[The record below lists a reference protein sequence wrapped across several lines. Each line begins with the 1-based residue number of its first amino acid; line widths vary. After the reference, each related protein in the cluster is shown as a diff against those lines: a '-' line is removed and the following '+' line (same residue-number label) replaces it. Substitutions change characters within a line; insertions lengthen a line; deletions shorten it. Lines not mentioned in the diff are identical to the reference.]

1 MPDAVRIDHAHLE
14 SAAERLVSVPP
25 RERRSAARQ
34 LIRSAPQFGIDLS
47 LIWGVIDPSTQLVE
61 QACLLVPAAGR
72 TGMLYLSGP
81 DDRIPESEDQHANRV
96 AVARA
101 ACQAV
106 DLELSDRVRLVQALV
121 AETEPWARR
130 ACLDAGM
137 SAIGTLAY
145 LKLPIPKAGPSPDF
159 DTTSLPDGIT
169 VRPVGDIES
178 PAQRRALAT
187 ALERSYI
194 DTLDCPGL
202 CDLREIDDV
211 IDSHQATGEY
221 DPALWWVIE
230 HNAQPHGALLLARYA
245 DQSVMEL
252 VYIGLSPQLRG
263 KRLGRTL
270 MARAVRA
277 ASQAAV
283 AEMTCAV
290 DTRNAHAIR
299 LYDALGF
306 RRFDQRLALVRPSA
320 RAPKTRR

>member
-1 MPDAVRIDHAHLE
+1 MPTPVRIDHPHLE
-14 SAAERLVSVPP
+14 SAAERLVSVPA

-47 LIWGVIDPSTQLVE
+47 LIWGTIDPDTQLVE

-72 TGMLYLSGP
+72 TGMIYLSGP
-81 DDRIPESEDQHANRV
+81 DDRTPESEHQHQCRL

-101 ACQAV
+101 AFEAA
-106 DLELSDRVRLVQALV
+106 DHELADRVRLLQALV
-121 AETEPWARR
+121 ADSEPWARR
-130 ACLDAGM
+130 TCLDAGM

-145 LKLPIPKAGPSPDF
+145 LKLPVPRTHAVNEPDTWPAGV
-159 DTTSLPDGIT
+159 T
-169 VRPVGDIES
+169 VRPVGDIDALS
-178 PAQRRALAT
+178 DRQALAT

-211 IDSHQATGEY
+211 IDSHRATGEFN
-221 DPALWWVIE
+221 PALWWVIE
-230 HNAQPHGALLLARYA
+230 HEGEPHGALLLARYA

-252 VYIGLSPQLRG
+252 VYIGLSPVLRG
-263 KRLGRTL
+263 KRLGRAL

-290 DTRNAHAIR
+290 DTKNTHAIR

-306 RRFDQRLALVRPSA
+306 RRFDQRLALVRPTA
-320 RAPKTRR
+320 RD